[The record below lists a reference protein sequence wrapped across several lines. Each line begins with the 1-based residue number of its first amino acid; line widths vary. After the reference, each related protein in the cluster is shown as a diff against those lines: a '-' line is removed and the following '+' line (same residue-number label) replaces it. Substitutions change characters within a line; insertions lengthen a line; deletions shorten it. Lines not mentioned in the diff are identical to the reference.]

1 MHTILLSTGLICLLL
16 AAALGILFWNE
27 RRLLHSRLRSEHQ
40 RALGLPDG
48 ELVYEDADGQGEP
61 LSSSEF
67 PLVGKPDYVVQLPD
81 GRPVPIALKPNVHD
95 ATVPYA
101 SHQIQVAAYCLIL
114 EDYFEQAPTHGI
126 LRYAEREFTVE
137 YTPATRR
144 KVIRLLGQ
152 MALCSAQEPP
162 PLARQSVSKCRVCP
176 FQPIC
181 PVGREKEK

>member
-1 MHTILLSTGLICLLL
+1 MHSILLTIGLICLLL

-27 RRLLHSRLRSEHQ
+27 RRLLHTRLRTERQ
-40 RALGLPDG
+40 RVLGLPEG

-81 GRPVPIALKPNVHD
+81 GRPVPVELKLNVHD
-95 ATVPYA
+95 ATAPYA
-101 SHQIQVAAYCLIL
+101 NHQIQVAAYCLIL
-114 EDYFEQAPTHGI
+114 EDYFEKAPTHGI

-137 YTPATRR
+137 YTPAMRR

-162 PLARQSVSKCRVCP
+162 PLARQRVAKCRVCP